1 MQVLHTCQELQA
13 FRKSLDSVGF
23 VPTMGALH
31 PGHASLITRSKQE
44 NPQTIVSIFVNPTQ
58 FAPHEDLSCYPRDLE
73 TDLKLCQSLG
83 VDGVFVPAVLDL
95 YPFES
100 AITLN
105 PAPDLLGYEADHRPT
120 HFNGVLQ
127 IVLKLFNLVRPQK
140 AYFGKKDAQQLLHVQ
155 RLVADFFLEIE
166 IVPCEIVRD
175 RDGLALSSRN
185 VYLSSEERA
194 SALKLPQALNTMQNA
209 IAHGERDSTKLI
221 NLGLEVLQGLKVHY
235 LSVCD
240 RQLTPLSQIKPNQ
253 TLILAAVQVG
263 RVRLLDNLW
272 V

>member
-58 FAPHEDLSCYPRDLE
+58 FGPHEDLSCYPRDLE
-73 TDLKLCQSLG
+73 ADLKLCQSLG

-95 YPFES
+95 YPFEP

-105 PAPDLLGYEADHRPT
+105 PAPDLLGYEAKNRPT

-127 IVLKLFNLVRPQK
+127 VVLKLFNLVRPQK

-185 VYLSSEERA
+185 VYLSA
-194 SALKLPQALNTMQNA
+194 SQRQEALKIPLALERMQIAYQQGMHNTA
-209 IAHGERDSTKLI
+209 SLI
-221 NLGLEVLQGLKVHY
+221 QIGLDTLQGLKVHY
-235 LSVCD
+235 LCICNHN
-240 RQLTPLSQIKPNQ
+240 LEPLAQIEPNK
-253 TLILAAVQVG
+253 TLILCAVQVG
-263 RVRLLDNLW
+263 TTRLLDNVWL
-272 V
+272 

>member
-1 MQVLHTCQELQA
+1 MQVLHTYQELQV

-58 FAPHEDLSCYPRDLE
+58 FGPNEDLSRYPRDLE
-73 TDLKLCQSLG
+73 ADLKLCQSLG
-83 VDGVFVPAVLDL
+83 VDGVFVPTVAEL
-95 YPFES
+95 YPFEH

-105 PAPDLLGYEADHRPT
+105 PASDLLGHEAEHRPT

-127 IVLKLFNLVRPQK
+127 VVLKLFNLVCPQK

-175 RDGLALSSRN
+175 HDGLALSSRN
-185 VYLSSEERA
+185 VYLSA
-194 SALKLPQALNTMQNA
+194 SQRQEALKIPQALERMQ
-209 IAHGERDSTKLI
+209 IAYQQGMRDTASLI
-221 NLGLEVLQGLKVHY
+221 RIGLDTLQGLEVHY
-235 LSVCD
+235 LSICNHN
-240 RQLTPLSQIKPNQ
+240 LEPLAQVKSNQ
-253 TLILAAVQVG
+253 TLILCAVQVG
-263 RVRLLDNLW
+263 QVRLLDNLW